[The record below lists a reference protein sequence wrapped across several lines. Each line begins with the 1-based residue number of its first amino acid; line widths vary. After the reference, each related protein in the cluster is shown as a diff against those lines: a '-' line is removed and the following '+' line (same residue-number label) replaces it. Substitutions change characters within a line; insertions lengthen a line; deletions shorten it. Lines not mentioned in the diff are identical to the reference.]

1 MPISVAQAQELATA
15 QGSFIVLDFY
25 ATWCGPCTKMD
36 IDTWSQPEV
45 QAAQQS
51 FVNVRVDA
59 TTNTATILQQY
70 HLKGIPALIILD
82 AEGNEYFRRVG
93 LMTSQEVRSVLA
105 DFPAD
110 MRGPYAADFVAREQP
125 DAFNSHFLRGRHYQQ
140 AARGASGSVR
150 GKLATTST
158 DALEDASAI
167 LSQKSNIPA
176 SLQERIDLMV
186 IENLLLRGRS
196 KKVLKELASLD
207 AELDAKN
214 EALACYIRGLAYH
227 RTKRPKLADECYS
240 ALQEA
245 VDNAEYLALYEATV
259 RE

>member
-158 DALEDASAI
+158 DALEDASTI

-227 RTKRPKLADECYS
+227 RTKRRKLADECYS